1 MVYLGCIH
9 HHWSS
14 RDGGGHW
21 ADAAEPSGVVA
32 HAAVFPEAMPAT
44 ASPEVA
50 ADATEPPEAVV
61 LSLIPCMVVVPSNAV
76 TACYVTV
83 K

>member
-1 MVYLGCIH
+1 MTTEALETAVATEM
-9 HHWSS
+9 SPEVA
-14 RDGGGHW
+14 

-32 HAAVFPEAMPAT
+32 HTAVFPEATPAT

-50 ADATEPPEAVV
+50 ADATEPPEAAV
-61 LSLIPCMVVVPSNAV
+61 LSLIPCMVVAPSNAL